1 MWAMVGREVTVD
13 AAERGQIVA
22 AMSGLLVRMLRLD
35 TPVTEES
42 RLRDDL
48 GLSSSDGVQL
58 ILDLERDLSIMID
71 VEDLDQEEMT
81 TVGDLADYIAA
92 HATPQ

>member
-1 MWAMVGREVTVD
+1 MWAMVGREVIVD
-13 AAERGQIVA
+13 AAARRQIVE

-35 TPVTEES
+35 TPVTEQS

-71 VEDLDQEEMT
+71 VEDLDQEEMN

-92 HATPQ
+92 HATAQ

>member
-1 MWAMVGREVTVD
+1 MWAMVGREVIVD
-13 AAERGQIVA
+13 AAARQRIVE
-22 AMSGLLVRMLRLD
+22 AMTRLLVRLLRLD
-35 TPVTEES
+35 APVAEDT
-42 RLRDDL
+42 RLRDEL

-71 VEDLDQEEMT
+71 VEDLDQEEMHT
-81 TVGDLADYIAA
+81 IGDLADYIAA

>member
-1 MWAMVGREVTVD
+1 MWAMVGREVAVD
-13 AAERGQIVA
+13 AVERHQILE
-22 AMSGLLVRMLRLD
+22 AMTRLLVRLLRLD
-35 TPVTEES
+35 SPVTETT
-42 RLRDDL
+42 RLRDDI

-71 VEDLDQEEMT
+71 VEDLDQEDMN
-81 TVGDLADYIAA
+81 TVGDLVDYIAA